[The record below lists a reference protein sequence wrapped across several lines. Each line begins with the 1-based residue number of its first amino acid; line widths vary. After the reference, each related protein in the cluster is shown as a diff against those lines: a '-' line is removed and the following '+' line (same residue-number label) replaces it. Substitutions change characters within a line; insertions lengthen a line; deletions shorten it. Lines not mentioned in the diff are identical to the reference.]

1 MTSNPLSSISY
12 NTKQFLIDK
21 LEELKKAHIISC
33 YMVIFHLGED
43 GDKDHAHFRIEPNRR
58 IDPMDIQEM
67 FKELNPFSNVGKP
80 LGVRPFRP
88 SKEEDWFLYAV
99 HDQEYLKL
107 KYNGGDSHEKIP
119 YDWHDIIV
127 PDDYDLE
134 VAWVRAK
141 SSLKHNASNMA
152 NRIIN
157 GVKPLDLI
165 LEGENVHTVNA
176 INQAIK
182 GNDYNRLQDEFED
195 LQLRYNS
202 LCSVLQDMGFE
213 LDFYFNSKYKK
224 YCCSVVNLRSHE

>member
-21 LEELKKAHIISC
+21 LEELKDSHIISC

-67 FKELNPFSNVGKP
+67 FKEINPFSNVGKP

-99 HDQEYLKL
+99 HDQEYLRL
-107 KYNGGDSHEKIP
+107 KYQGGDSHEKLP

-127 PDDYDLE
+127 PEDYDLE

-141 SSLKHNASNMA
+141 SSLRHNSANMA
-152 NRIIN
+152 AAILN
-157 GVKPLDLI
+157 GVKPIDLI
-165 LEGENVHTVNA
+165 LQGENVHTVNA
-176 INQAIK
+176 INQSLK
-182 GNDYNRLQDEFED
+182 TNDDDRLQTSYQDLKLKYDLLVEGVKKQFDKKVEFVFDD
-195 LQLRYNS
+195 LNETYKIF
-202 LCSVLQDMGFE
+202 FE
-213 LDFYFNSKYKK
+213 NRF
-224 YCCSVVNLRSHE
+224 